1 MTSSDITVVHV
12 DDEPRVLSALA
23 RNLTRVCAI
32 QGMRVH
38 IRSFSSAIA
47 ALGTLLLE
55 PVDVVIADY
64 RMPEMDGVELLRRV
78 GELQP
83 YAGRILLSG
92 VTEYSF
98 LLMAVNQAAVTRV
111 LVKPWVDE
119 ELFDAIRQGVTVRR
133 LQLENAALADE
144 VRVQRG
150 VLSQH
155 EATFRRI
162 ASLHP
167 QITEIVCPDVIP
179 VSDGK
184 YGE

>member
-1 MTSSDITVVHV
+1 MTPSDITIVHV
-12 DDEPRVLSALA
+12 DDEPRVLSALT
-23 RNLTRVCAI
+23 RTLTRMSAANGVRI
-32 QGMRVH
+32 HVL
-38 IRSFSSAIA
+38 SFTSTSA
-47 ALGTLLLE
+47 ALGMLLTE

-83 YAGRILLSG
+83 YTGRVLLSG

-98 LLMAVNQAAVTRV
+98 LLMAVNQAGVTRV

-119 ELFDAIRQGVTVRR
+119 ELFDAVRQSVAVRR
-133 LQLENAALADE
+133 LQLENAELADH

-150 VLSQH
+150 ILSQQ
-155 EATFRRI
+155 EATLRRI

-167 QITEIVCPDVIP
+167 HITEIICADEGPA
-179 VSDGK
+179 S
-184 YGE
+184 